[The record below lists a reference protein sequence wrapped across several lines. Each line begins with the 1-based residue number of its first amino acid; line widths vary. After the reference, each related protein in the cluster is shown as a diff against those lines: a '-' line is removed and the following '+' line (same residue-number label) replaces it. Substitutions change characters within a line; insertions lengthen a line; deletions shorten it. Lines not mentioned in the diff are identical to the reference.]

1 MDQLVIQ
8 KEIGQLKNIL
18 LILKENIK
26 VWYLKR
32 MPNFYME
39 VYMKK
44 YLYSQKLR
52 IISII
57 TLSIVT
63 NLFSIFI
70 VINIQ
75 KIVDSMI
82 VSDSETFNS
91 SIWFLVSSF
100 IMNFILSY
108 LLVLSNSKLKKDIHK
123 ALKKDIIKSFFR
135 MEHKDFIKTLS
146 SQKMNVFETDLNIL
160 DNHYFENMLSLLKN
174 SLLIL
179 FGTIYLLT
187 LNVKMALLMIFC
199 SILILFLPFVIGKNL
214 DELSLMYSKN
224 KDRFLSKI
232 KEIFE
237 SMDLIHSYGIE
248 SKIFHQFDIS
258 LEELERS
265 LYLFNRNLGLYSQV
279 IGLGNYIIMAV
290 SFSMGGY
297 FVINKELS
305 VGELI
310 AIAQMINII
319 IGPIGETTTGIMEIK
334 GAEKI
339 RNKIVDLLNYSKED
353 GFYIDEKDFDS
364 IELNDL
370 CYQQENSDFSLYNL
384 NLKIEKNKK
393 YVILGRSGS
402 GKSTLLK
409 ILANILTKTSGELFL
424 NGNEYSMHENISN
437 IISYVSQDIFIF
449 NDSLINNVTLYKQ
462 YDKED
467 IEDAIEFSMLEDLQ
481 NRNLTPDLSLSEI
494 LSGGERKKLALARA
508 MLSDTDVILLDE
520 LNSSLDPNSSK
531 ILEDRIFDLKDKTIV
546 MVTHKIN
553 YSNLLKADEII
564 CIDNGKII
572 EKGNLNR
579 LIENKG
585 YFYRNF
591 GELYGKDFRNQKLKK
606 VI

>member
-1 MDQLVIQ
+1 
-8 KEIGQLKNIL
+8 
-18 LILKENIK
+18 
-26 VWYLKR
+26 
-32 MPNFYME
+32 
-39 VYMKK
+39 MKK

-82 VSDSETFNS
+82 VSDSVTFNR

-123 ALKKDIIKSFFR
+123 SLKKDMIKSFFR

-160 DNHYFENMLSLLKN
+160 DNHYFENMLNLLKN

-199 SILILFLPFVIGKNL
+199 SLLILFLPFIIGKNL
-214 DELSLMYSKN
+214 DELSMMYSKN

-339 RNKIVDLLNYSKED
+339 RNKIVDLLNYSKKD
-353 GFYIDEKDFDS
+353 GFYIDEKGFDS

-370 CYQQENSDFSLYNL
+370 CFQQENSDFSLENI

-449 NDSLINNVTLYKQ
+449 NDSLINNVTLYKE
-462 YDKED
+462 YDKKD
-467 IEDAIEFSMLEDLQ
+467 IQNAIKFSMLRDLE
-481 NRNLTPDLSLSEI
+481 NRNFKKDMNLSEI

-508 MLSDTDVILLDE
+508 ILSNTDVILLDE

-553 YSNLLKADEII
+553 YDNLLKADEII

-579 LIENKG
+579 LLENKG

>member
-1 MDQLVIQ
+1 
-8 KEIGQLKNIL
+8 
-18 LILKENIK
+18 
-26 VWYLKR
+26 
-32 MPNFYME
+32 
-39 VYMKK
+39 
-44 YLYSQKLR
+44 
-52 IISII
+52 
-57 TLSIVT
+57 
-63 NLFSIFI
+63 
-70 VINIQ
+70 
-75 KIVDSMI
+75 
-82 VSDSETFNS
+82 
-91 SIWFLVSSF
+91 
-100 IMNFILSY
+100 
-108 LLVLSNSKLKKDIHK
+108 
-123 ALKKDIIKSFFR
+123 
-135 MEHKDFIKTLS
+135 
-146 SQKMNVFETDLNIL
+146 MNVFETDLNIL
-160 DNHYFENMLSLLKN
+160 DNHYFENMLNLLKN

-199 SILILFLPFVIGKNL
+199 SLLILFLPFIIGKNL
-214 DELSLMYSKN
+214 DELSMMYSKN

-339 RNKIVDLLNYSKED
+339 RNKIVDLLNYSKKD
-353 GFYIDEKDFDS
+353 GFYIDEKGFDS

-370 CYQQENSDFSLYNL
+370 CFQQENSDFSLENI

-449 NDSLINNVTLYKQ
+449 NDSLINNVTLYKE
-462 YDKED
+462 YDKKD
-467 IEDAIEFSMLEDLQ
+467 IQNAIKFSMLRDLE
-481 NRNLTPDLSLSEI
+481 NRNFKKDMNLSEI

-508 MLSDTDVILLDE
+508 ILSNTDVILLDE

-553 YSNLLKADEII
+553 YDNLLKADEII

-579 LIENKG
+579 LLENKG

>member
-1 MDQLVIQ
+1 
-8 KEIGQLKNIL
+8 
-18 LILKENIK
+18 
-26 VWYLKR
+26 
-32 MPNFYME
+32 
-39 VYMKK
+39 MKK

-82 VSDSETFNS
+82 VSDSVTFNR

-100 IMNFILSY
+100 IINFILSY

-123 ALKKDIIKSFFR
+123 SLKKDMIKSFFR

-160 DNHYFENMLSLLKN
+160 DNHYFENMLNLLKN

-199 SILILFLPFVIGKNL
+199 SLLILFLPFIIGKNL
-214 DELSLMYSKN
+214 DELSMMYSKN

-339 RNKIVDLLNYSKED
+339 RNKIVDLLNYSKKD
-353 GFYIDEKDFDS
+353 GFYIDEKGFDS

-370 CYQQENSDFSLYNL
+370 CFQQENSDFSLENI

-449 NDSLINNVTLYKQ
+449 NDSLINNVTLYKE
-462 YDKED
+462 YDKKD
-467 IEDAIEFSMLEDLQ
+467 IQNAIKFSMLRDLE
-481 NRNLTPDLSLSEI
+481 NRNFKKDMNLSEI

-508 MLSDTDVILLDE
+508 ILSNTDVILLDE

-553 YSNLLKADEII
+553 YDNLLKADEII

-579 LIENKG
+579 LLENKG